1 MGGHDEVNPRS
12 LRIARAVF
20 HAARAGGNL
29 REGIAV
35 ERGSSPKSSLF
46 RAKNRSPTIS
56 RFTETSVTR
65 SVKIEREAGTQMGSF
80 QIQQ

>member
-20 HAARAGGNL
+20 HAARAGSKL

-46 RAKNRSPTIS
+46 RAKNRFSTIS

-65 SVKIEREAGTQMGSF
+65 SVKIEREAGTQLGSF